1 MTAGGEIKGNGCDF
15 RAILVE
21 KVDGDQVAHSG
32 SGLIHEA
39 AGLSKEYILGV
50 LTDLGNFCLGYLGI
64 KEQMVDDGADQ
75 HLVGGR
81 GRKTAAGKNRGLAIG
96 VKAFDCANRA
106 ATPRI
111 RAGVELISPSLGV
124 SSFTLISHRG

>member
-21 KVDGDQVAHSG
+21 EVDGDQVAHSG

-50 LTDLGNFCLGYLGI
+50 LTDLGNFCLGHFGI
-64 KEQMVDDGADQ
+64 KEQMVDDGTDQ

-81 GRKTAAGKNRGLAIG
+81 GRKAAAGKNRGLAIG
-96 VKAFDCANRA
+96 VKAFDFA
-106 ATPRI
+106 AQLRKPGSYAADQCGR
-111 RAGVELISPSLGV
+111 
-124 SSFTLISHRG
+124 RGS